1 MPEHPSAHPG
11 FTKPDEPCGY
21 RGFVEFDIWDEYVHG
36 DPASYRVM
44 EFKGANEFIKELD
57 DDIQY
62 ANALF
67 GVKHSLEHLIPLSA
81 GGEHAPFNLAI
92 TPLNENKSKNKK
104 RTLEHDT
111 LMCRNLFNIK

>member
-44 EFKGANEFIKELD
+44 EFKGANEFVKELE

-67 GVKHSLEHLIPLSA
+67 GVKHSVEHLIPLNA
-81 GGEHAPFNLAI
+81 GGEHAPYNLAI
-92 TPLNENKSKNKK
+92 TPMKANSSKRDK